1 MIKDKRVLI
10 TGATSGI
17 GLALCE
23 FLLNHDCMVIA
34 VGRDQTKIADLQN
47 RFTEQLK
54 FVSLDLNDFNSYTK
68 IFDEALGGAKLDGF
82 VHCAGIEETL
92 PLTMYNPESVAKIFN
107 INVFSGIELLRSFSK
122 KKYSNEGAS
131 VVYIS
136 SVMGELGQPGKIGY
150 CSTKSAVLGVVKSSA
165 LELAKRK
172 FRVNAISPGVVNTPM
187 TQKLFSQIEDGNIER
202 IKQMHPLDI
211 GEVEDV
217 VPMIAFLLS
226 DNSKWITGQNI
237 KIDGGYSI
245 Q

>member
-1 MIKDKRVLI
+1 MIKDKKILI

-17 GLALCE
+17 GLALCK
-23 FLLNHDCMVIA
+23 FLLNHNCTVIA
-34 VGRDQTKIADLQN
+34 IGRDETKIYDLQN
-47 RFTEQLK
+47 KYKLELQ
-54 FVSLDLNDFNSYTK
+54 FVSLDLTDFSSYSK
-68 IFDEALGGAKLDGF
+68 IFDIALAGQKLDGF
-82 VHCAGIEETL
+82 AHCAGIEETL
-92 PLTMYNPESVAKIFN
+92 PLKMYDPESIANIFN

-122 KKYSNEGAS
+122 KKYSNDGAS

-150 CSTKSAVLGVVKSSA
+150 CSTKSAVLGIVKSSA
-165 LELAKRK
+165 LELAKRR
-172 FRVNAISPGVVNTPM
+172 FRVNSISPGVVNTPM
-187 TQKLFSQIEDGNIER
+187 TKKLFSQIEEVNIER

-226 DNSKWITGQNI
+226 DNSRWITGQNI

>member
-1 MIKDKRVLI
+1 MIGDKKVLI

-17 GLALCE
+17 GLALCA
-23 FLLNHDCMVIA
+23 FLLKQNCTVIA
-34 VGRDQTKIADLQN
+34 VGRDESKITHLQKQFN
-47 RFTEQLK
+47 ESLQ
-54 FVSLDLNDFNSYTK
+54 FVSLDLNEFNSYTK
-68 IFDEALGGAKLDGF
+68 IFDEALAGQKLDGF
-82 VHCAGIEETL
+82 AHCAGMEETL
-92 PLTMYNPESVAKIFN
+92 PLTMYNPENIAKIYN
-107 INVFSGIELLRSFSK
+107 INVFSGIELLRWFSK
-122 KKYSNEGAS
+122 KKYSNDSAS
-131 VVYIS
+131 IVYIS

-172 FRVNAISPGVVNTPM
+172 FRVNAVSPGVVNTPM
-187 TQKLFSQIEDGNIER
+187 TQKLFSQIEDENILR

-211 GEVEDV
+211 GEVGDV